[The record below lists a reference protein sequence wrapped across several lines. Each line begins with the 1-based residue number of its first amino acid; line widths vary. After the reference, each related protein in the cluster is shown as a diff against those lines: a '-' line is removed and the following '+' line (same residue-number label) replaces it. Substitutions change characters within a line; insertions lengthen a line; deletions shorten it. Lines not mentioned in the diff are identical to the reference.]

1 MPRILRYALLGLV
14 GLVIIALAVPFL
26 IPVNSFRDRIA
37 EEASR
42 TLHRDVILAGDLSLQ
57 ILPSLQI
64 TARDVSL
71 ANADGFGG
79 APMAQMAEMRVGVE
93 LIPLLSSDVQIT
105 EFVLVDPVIRLRQ
118 NRSDNNWTF
127 RAPDAPATEM
137 ATSGEGFVRR
147 PGALPFEASFGNVR
161 IENASIHFDDGQQ
174 QRDITGLTLRV
185 SLPSLDEEAAI
196 SGELT
201 ADGERLSFNGS
212 VGSIRGAFE
221 GAETP
226 LSMSFG
232 GNLVTASFDGRL
244 AASEAFD
251 LDGEIDANIPSL
263 RNLAAFAGS
272 ELPPGDRLQT
282 FAVQGSIDITPS
294 NIGLAASS
302 LRFDDIS
309 GSGRLNVATSGA
321 RPNITGALNLPNLD
335 VTPYLPEQT
344 SGSDAEAGNAG
355 IPPWSEDEIDLAGLN
370 LVDADLDLNVGLFE
384 YGDIDIET
392 VRLDVTLDRGRL
404 VANLSDFQLY
414 QGTGSVRIVA
424 NNRRATPS
432 YSVTAQLSDLDA
444 LPFLQAAAGF
454 ERLSGTGGIALDLQ
468 ASGASQA
475 AIMQS
480 LSGNGN
486 FGFNDGAIVGINL
499 AETIRNVNS
508 FFGAQSSPAD
518 AETSSDDSEQ
528 VDAGAQSQTDFSS
541 LSGTFSLTGGR
552 ANNTD
557 LTMLSPLLRVA
568 GSGFVDLP
576 SQALD
581 YRLRPRLV
589 ASIEG
594 QGGAADLRGVEIP
607 VRIRGGFNDI
617 SIGVDT
623 SAVGQALLSGAL
635 SNALGGNSDATRPED
650 VLRDSL
656 LDAIGLGGN
665 DAQQQDGEEEEQPEA
680 DPAQQLLQGLF
691 SRATRD
697 QDENGDD
704 NN

>member
-1 MPRILRYALLGLV
+1 MSRIIRYALLGLV
-14 GLVIIALAVPFL
+14 GLVIIALALPFL
-26 IPVNSFRDRIA
+26 IPVNSYRERIA

-42 TLHRDVILAGDLSLQ
+42 TLHRDVVLAGDLSLQ

-71 ANADGFGG
+71 ANADGFGET
-79 APMAQMAEMRVGVE
+79 PMAEMAEMRVGVK

-105 EFVLVDPVIRLRQ
+105 EFVLIDPVIRLQQ
-118 NRSDNNWTF
+118 NRSGNNWTF
-127 RAPDAPATEM
+127 RSPDAPTTEM
-137 ATSGEGFVRR
+137 ASSGEGFVRR
-147 PGALPFEASFGNVR
+147 PGALPFEASFGDVR
-161 IENASIHFDDGQQ
+161 IENASIHFEDGQQ
-174 QRDITGLTLRV
+174 QRDITGLTLQV

-196 SGELT
+196 SGQLT
-201 ADGERLSFNGS
+201 ADGERLSFDGA
-212 VGSIRGAFE
+212 VGSIRGVFE
-221 GAETP
+221 GAETQVT
-226 LSMSFG
+226 MEFG
-232 GNLVTASFDGRL
+232 GNLVSASFDGRL
-244 AASEAFD
+244 AASEAFE

-263 RNLAAFAGS
+263 RNLATFAGA
-272 ELPPGDRLQT
+272 ELPPGDRLQA
-282 FAVQGSIDITPS
+282 FAAQGSIDVAPGNVRLVAS
-294 NIGLAASS
+294 NI
-302 LRFDDIS
+302 RFDDIS
-309 GSGRLNVATSGA
+309 GSGRLNIATSGA
-321 RPNITGALNLPNLD
+321 RPNITGALDLPNLD

-344 SGSDAEAGNAG
+344 SGSDAENSNAG

-384 YGDIDIET
+384 YGDIDIEN
-392 VRLDVTLDRGRL
+392 VRLDVTLDRGRM

-414 QGTGSVRIVA
+414 DGTGSVRVVA
-424 NNRRATPS
+424 NNRTATPS
-432 YSVTAQLSDLDA
+432 YSVNAQLSDLNA

-454 ERLSGTGGIALDLQ
+454 ERLTGTGGIALDLQ

-475 AIMQS
+475 AIMRS
-480 LSGNGN
+480 LAGNGN
-486 FGFNDGAIVGINL
+486 FGFEDGAIVGINL

-508 FFGAQSSPAD
+508 FFGAQSSPQE

-528 VDAGAQSQTDFSS
+528 VEAGDQTQTDFSS
-541 LSGTFSLTGGR
+541 LSGSFTINGGR
-552 ANNTD
+552 ADNTD
-557 LTMLSPLLRVA
+557 FAMLSPLLRVG

-576 SQALD
+576 SQSLD
-581 YRLRPRLV
+581 YRMRPRLV

-623 SAVGQALLSGAL
+623 SAVGQALISGAL
-635 SNALGGNSDATRPED
+635 SSALGGNSDATRPED

-665 DAQQQDGEEEEQPEA
+665 DAQQQDGEEEQPEA

-691 SRATRD
+691 NRGRRD
-697 QDENGDD
+697 EDESGDD

>member
-71 ANADGFGG
+71 ANADGFGD

-118 NRSDNNWTF
+118 NRSGNNWTF
-127 RAPDAPATEM
+127 RAPDAPEVEM
-137 ATSGEGFVRR
+137 AGTGEGFVRR
-147 PGALPFEASFGNVR
+147 PGALPFEASFGDVR
-161 IENASIHFDDGQQ
+161 IENASVYFDDGQQ
-174 QRDITGLTLRV
+174 QRSITGLTLRV
-185 SLPSLDEEAAI
+185 ALPSLDEEAAI

-282 FAVQGSIDITPS
+282 FAVQGAIDITPG

-321 RPNITGALNLPNLD
+321 RPNITGALDLPNLD

-576 SQALD
+576 SQTLD

-665 DAQQQDGEEEEQPEA
+665 DAQQQDGEEEGQPEA

-697 QDENGDD
+697 EDENGDD

>member
-71 ANADGFGG
+71 ANADGFGD

-118 NRSDNNWTF
+118 NRSGNNWTF
-127 RAPDAPATEM
+127 RAPDAPEVEM
-137 ATSGEGFVRR
+137 AGTGEGFVRR
-147 PGALPFEASFGNVR
+147 PGALPFEASFGDVR
-161 IENASIHFDDGQQ
+161 IENASVYFDDGQQ
-174 QRDITGLTLRV
+174 QRSITGLTLRV
-185 SLPSLDEEAAI
+185 ALPSLDEEAAI

-212 VGSIRGAFE
+212 LGSIRGAFE

-282 FAVQGSIDITPS
+282 FAVQGAIDITPG

-321 RPNITGALNLPNLD
+321 RPNITGALDLPNLD

-344 SGSDAEAGNAG
+344 SGSDAEAGNTG

-541 LSGTFSLTGGR
+541 LSGTLSLTGGR

-697 QDENGDD
+697 EDENGDD

>member
-71 ANADGFGG
+71 ANADGFGD

-118 NRSDNNWTF
+118 NRSGNNWTF
-127 RAPDAPATEM
+127 RAPDAPEVEM
-137 ATSGEGFVRR
+137 AGTGEGFVRR
-147 PGALPFEASFGNVR
+147 PGALPFEASFGDVR
-161 IENASIHFDDGQQ
+161 IENASVYFDDGQQ
-174 QRDITGLTLRV
+174 QRSITGLTLRV
-185 SLPSLDEEAAI
+185 ALPSLDEEAAI

-282 FAVQGSIDITPS
+282 FAVQGAIDITPG

-321 RPNITGALNLPNLD
+321 RPNITGALDLPNLD

-697 QDENGDD
+697 EDENGDD